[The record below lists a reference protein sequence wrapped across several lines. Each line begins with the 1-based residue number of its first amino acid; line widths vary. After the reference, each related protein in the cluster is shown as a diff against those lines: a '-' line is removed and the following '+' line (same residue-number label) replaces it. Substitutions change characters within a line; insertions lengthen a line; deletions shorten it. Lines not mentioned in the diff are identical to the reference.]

1 MKSSFLRSATRTVS
15 KHSRGFSLTEVTI
28 ALGIFGGSILVLLG
42 LTGIT
47 AEYSMTNREM
57 TTACQLANR
66 VFSDLSLPQQDVLT
80 DDKNRVLNAVSGS
93 TLYGSTIKPAAEHY
107 SSTPLVWAFDESLA
121 ALPMASSE
129 ELYNQGSE
137 DINGR
142 FVVGVTFA
150 DEQRYQVGLGTAPPA
165 GQPVL
170 KRVLVS
176 VEAPG
181 TSPKD
186 KRRKYEFYRIMQF
199 Q

>member
-1 MKSSFLRSATRTVS
+1 MKPSPLRPRTCS
-15 KHSRGFSLTEVTI
+15 GSRINYGFSLVEVTV
-28 ALGIFGGSILVLLG
+28 ALGIFGSSILVLLG

-47 AEYSMTNREM
+47 AEYSITNREM
-57 TTACQLANR
+57 TSACQLASR
-66 VFSDLSLPQQDVLT
+66 VFSDLSLPQQDVLAT
-80 DDKNRVLNAVSGS
+80 DANRVLNGVNGISP
-93 TLYGSTIKPAAEHY
+93 YGSEITPEEEHY
-107 SSTPLVWAFDESLA
+107 DGTPLVWAFDENLA
-121 ALPMASSE
+121 PLPVAGSAS
-129 ELYNQGSE
+129 LYNDGCG

-150 DEQRYQVGLGTAPPA
+150 DEDRYQSGLGAAPSV

-181 TSPKD
+181 TSPKEN
-186 KRRKYEFYRIMQF
+186 RRKYEFYRIMEF